1 MPTELFRTVCPG
13 NFNFKDQ
20 RCACILN
27 RISVWLYE
35 KLDNVTV
42 MSNWINVRIV
52 HVTVWFVQETLYF
65 FTDKEAK
72 VNHSLCLLRVMKS
85 FFLMLQGNVCFWSVH
100 LLDFFPIT
108 ILIVGHH
115 HSTAIVHHTCWSLLQ
130 RKLHSQIHLYQLGIS
145 ELHWNAGK
153 DPHNQAFV
161 SVAPGNQNWEEHEK

>member
-85 FFLMLQGNVCFWSVH
+85 FFLTLQGNVFLVSPSVRLFPYHYIDCGTSPQHCHRSPH
-100 LLDFFPIT
+100 LLESSAKKAALSNPS
-108 ILIVGHH
+108 V
-115 HSTAIVHHTCWSLLQ
+115 STGNLWTPLKCW
-130 RKLHSQIHLYQLGIS
+130 
-145 ELHWNAGK
+145 
-153 DPHNQAFV
+153 
-161 SVAPGNQNWEEHEK
+161 